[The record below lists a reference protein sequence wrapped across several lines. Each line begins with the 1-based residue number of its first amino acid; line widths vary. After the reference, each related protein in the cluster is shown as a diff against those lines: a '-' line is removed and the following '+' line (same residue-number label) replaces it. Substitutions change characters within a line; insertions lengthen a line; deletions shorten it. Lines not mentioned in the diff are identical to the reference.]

1 MATIPAKNRLSV
13 QEYLELDNK
22 AERPSEYFDGV
33 MVEVEGATRN
43 HALIA
48 SNILIGIGIR
58 LRESTRECEVF
69 SQSLRVFLPGTDRYV
84 YPDIVL
90 TCGSERLAE
99 YDTLLNPVLIA
110 EVLSPTTEDYDKGR
124 KFDGYRSIPS
134 LKEYLTVA
142 QEQVHIDR
150 WAVINGIWSLVG
162 SYKQLTDVLSL
173 EIISIPLTEIYRNV
187 TK

>member
-1 MATIPAKNRLSV
+1 M
-13 QEYLELDNK
+13 
-22 AERPSEYFDGV
+22 
-33 MVEVEGATRN
+33 
-43 HALIA
+43 
-48 SNILIGIGIR
+48 
-58 LRESTRECEVF
+58 
-69 SQSLRVFLPGTDRYV
+69 FLPGTDRYV